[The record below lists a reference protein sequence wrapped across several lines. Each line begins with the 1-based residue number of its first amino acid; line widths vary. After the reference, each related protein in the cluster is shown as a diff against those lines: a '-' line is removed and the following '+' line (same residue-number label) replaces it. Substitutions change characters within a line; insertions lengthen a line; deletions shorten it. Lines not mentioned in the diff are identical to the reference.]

1 MNQRHFAT
9 YRHGGEAMKRRQFL
23 AASAAG
29 ICIPSIAR
37 AEKNSMLRFM
47 SDADIPVLDPHW
59 FPGVPV
65 RINTFAVFDTLY
77 GMNANTEVS
86 PQMVEGATTEDDGR
100 RWTLTLRPGL
110 MFHDGQPVLA
120 RDCAVSI
127 QRWCLIRNARNSFGQ
142 ALWAATDEI
151 VAPDDRTIVFRLK
164 KPFRLLPEALGTAT
178 GPLPAIMPERLAKP
192 PYEPFTPVKE
202 LIGSG
207 PYRFKA
213 DERVP
218 GERAV
223 YERFSAY
230 RPRESG
236 SPSWTSGPKVAHF
249 ERVELTII
257 SDPSTAA
264 AALQTGE
271 RDWWGRVDMD
281 LVRLLRG
288 KEGVKVAALNP
299 FGELKG
305 VRVNHLQPPFN
316 NPAIRRALLGT
327 VNQQDF
333 ISAIV
338 GDDPTLGRS
347 GVGCFPPASP
357 MATNAGLEVLTG
369 PRDLDRARQDIA
381 AAGYKGERVVLPANS
396 AFPEDKRCSEVGAD
410 VMKKVGLN
418 VDFQLMDL
426 GAWFQRILK
435 KDPVDQGG
443 WSCYFT
449 WYGGNDTLDPGIHPW
464 IRGNGVAG
472 RPGWPTSPRLEELRD
487 AWLDAPD
494 LATEKKIAAEIQVQ
508 ALRDV
513 TFIPLGLTYPQTAYR
528 SDLTG
533 VVTSFPPVFWNVRRV

>member
-1 MNQRHFAT
+1 
-9 YRHGGEAMKRRQFL
+9 MKRRQFL

-29 ICIPSIAR
+29 ICLPSIVR
-37 AEKNSMLRFM
+37 AEKNSVLRFM

-77 GMNANTEVS
+77 GMNGNTEVS

-127 QRWCLIRNARNSFGQ
+127 QRWCMIRNARNSLGQ
-142 ALWAATDEI
+142 ALWAATHEI
-151 VAPDDRTIVFRLK
+151 VASDDRTIVFRLK
-164 KPFRLLPEALGTAT
+164 KPFRLLPQALGTAT

-218 GERAV
+218 GERTV

-264 AALQTGE
+264 AALETGE
-271 RDWWGRVDMD
+271 QDWLGHVDMD
-281 LVRLLRG
+281 LVRLLSG
-288 KEGVKVAALNP
+288 KEGIKVAALNP
-299 FGELKG
+299 FGQLK
-305 VRVNHLQPPFN
+305 VMRLNHLQPPFN
-316 NPAIRRALLGT
+316 NPAIRRALLEI

-333 ISAIV
+333 VSAIV
-338 GDDPTLGRS
+338 GNDPALGRV

-369 PRDLDRARQDIA
+369 PRNLDRARQDII
-381 AAGYKGERVVLPANS
+381 AAGYKGERVVLLGNS
-396 AFPEDKRCSEVGAD
+396 TFPEDRRCSEVGAD
-410 VMKKVGLN
+410 MMKKVGFN

-426 GAWFQRILK
+426 GAWFQRLQK
-435 KDPVDQGG
+435 KDSVDHGG

-449 WYGGNDTLDPGIHPW
+449 WWEGNDVLNPGIHPW
-464 IRGNGVAG
+464 LRGNGVAG
-472 RPGWPTSPRLEELRD
+472 RSGWPTSPRLEELRD

-494 LATEKKIAAEIQVQ
+494 LSMEKRIAAEIQVQ

-513 TFIPLGLTYPQTAYR
+513 TFIPLGLTYSQTAYL
-528 SDLTG
+528 SNLTG
-533 VVTSFPPVFWNVRRV
+533 VVTGYPPVFWNIRRV

>member
-1 MNQRHFAT
+1 MR
-9 YRHGGEAMKRRQFL
+9 RRQFL
-23 AASAAG
+23 AASATG
-29 ICIPSIAR
+29 ICLPSILR
-37 AEKNSMLRFM
+37 AEKNSVLRFM
-47 SDADIPVLDPHW
+47 SEADIPVLDPHW

-65 RINTFAVFDTLY
+65 RINTFAVFDMLY

-127 QRWCLIRNARNSFGQ
+127 QRWGETATGRNSLAQ
-142 ALWAATDEI
+142 AFWAATDEI

-164 KPFRLLPEALGTAT
+164 KPFRLLPQALGTAT

-192 PYEPFTPVKE
+192 PYSYEPFTPIKE

-218 GERAV
+218 GERTV
-223 YERFSAY
+223 YERFSGY

-249 ERVELTII
+249 ERVELTIV
-257 SDPSTAA
+257 SDSSTAA
-264 AALQTGE
+264 AALETGE
-271 RDWWGRVDMD
+271 RDWWGHVDMD
-281 LVRLLRG
+281 LVRLLRS
-288 KEGVKVAALNP
+288 KEGIKVAALNP
-299 FGELKG
+299 FGQLK
-305 VRVNHLQPPFN
+305 VMRLNHLQPPFN
-316 NPAIRRALLGT
+316 NPAIRRALLGI

-338 GDDPTLGRS
+338 GDDPALGRS

-381 AAGYKGERVVLPANS
+381 AAGYKGERVVLLVNS
-396 AFPEDKRCSEVGAD
+396 VFPEDRRCSEVGAD
-410 VMKKVGLN
+410 MMKKLGLN

-426 GAWFQRILK
+426 SARFQHILK
-435 KDPVDQGG
+435 KDPVDHGG

-449 WYGGNDTLDPGIHPW
+449 FWRAMTYGIPAYTPGF
-464 IRGNGVAG
+464 VAT
-472 RPGWPTSPRLEELRD
+472 GWPAVPGGQR
-487 AWLDAPD
+487 
-494 LATEKKIAAEIQVQ
+494 V
-508 ALRDV
+508 
-513 TFIPLGLTYPQTAYR
+513 LGLKNCTMHGSMPRIFLPKNELPRRFKSRR
-528 SDLTG
+528 SGT
-533 VVTSFPPVFWNVRRV
+533 